1 MSELIIGIDLGTTN
15 SAVAHIH
22 QGQPVIIPVDG
33 EPTMPSCV
41 GLSPDGTLL
50 TGREARNQYTVYPER
65 TILSVKRQM
74 GGTAPLSIG
83 GQSFRPEEVSALILK
98 KLKAA
103 AEAHLQQAVSKAVIT
118 VPAYFDEAQRKATRN
133 AGEIAGLEVVNIL
146 NEPTAAALAY
156 GSLSE
161 NEGTTLVY
169 DLGGGTFDASLVQ
182 NEQGVIEVKSS
193 HGDTQL
199 GGDDFDRVLV
209 REACEVFA
217 AEHDLDLDD
226 DPIAMSRL
234 KIGME
239 AAKIRLSTEPF
250 TQVEEAF
257 LHDGKSLRAEFAR
270 SRYEDEIRPL
280 LEKTIGCCAQCLN
293 DANLRASQLDRI
305 LLVGG
310 SSRTPLVF
318 ELLKRHFELEA
329 SHELDPDLVV
339 AYGAALQAASIAGI
353 ETTRILLDI
362 TPHNLGIA
370 VKGAYDHLVFSPLI
384 TRNTPL
390 PASHSNVYFTYTDE
404 QEACKLEIYQ
414 GAYET
419 LEQNERIGDFTVTG
433 LGKFPA
439 NNKII
444 VHFQLNL
451 NGMLE
456 VTATEKR
463 TGLNKTVEFDTEGDD
478 ADLDITATSER
489 LQTLAGDEPN
499 KEPADDPAEAT
510 TATAPTPT
518 DALKQRAEKLLA
530 QDGLDAD
537 DRDEIN
543 ACLGKIEAALDNDD
557 SEALE
562 AATSALEDILFFLD
576 A

>member
-1 MSELIIGIDLGTTN
+1 MQEIIIGIDLGTTN

-22 QGQPVIIPVDG
+22 EGQPAIIPVDG
-33 EPTMPSCV
+33 ELTMPSCV

-50 TGREARNQYTVYPER
+50 VGREARNQYTVYPER

-74 GGTAPLSIG
+74 GSATPLPIAE
-83 GQSFRPEEVSALILK
+83 QSFRPEEISALILK

-103 AEAHLQQAVSKAVIT
+103 AEAHLKQTVSKAVIT

-156 GSLSE
+156 GSLSDQ
-161 NEGTTLVY
+161 EGITLVY

-199 GGDDFDRVLV
+199 GGDDFDRILI
-209 REACEVFA
+209 RHGCEVFA

-239 AAKIRLSTEPF
+239 AAKIRLSSEPF

-257 LHDGKSLRAEFAR
+257 LHEGKSLQTEL
-270 SRYEDEIRPL
+270 SRTDYEDEIRAL

-293 DANLRASQLDRI
+293 DASLRAAQLDRI

-310 SSRTPLVF
+310 SSRTPIVF
-318 ELLKRHFELEA
+318 ELLKQHFQIEA
-329 SHELDPDLVV
+329 SHQLDPDLVV

-353 ETTRILLDI
+353 ETTQILLDI

-370 VKGAYDHLVFSPLI
+370 YLTEYDHLEFSPLI
-384 TRNTPL
+384 ARNTPL
-390 PASHSNVYFTYTDE
+390 PASHSKVYFTTHDG
-404 QEACKLEIYQ
+404 QESCEIVIYQ

-419 LEQNERIGDFTVTG
+419 LAQNDRIGEFIVTG

-439 NNKII
+439 NSPIV

-463 TGLNKTVEFDTEGDD
+463 TGLNKKVEIDTDGSDD
-478 ADLDITATSER
+478 ALDITATSER
-489 LQTLAGDEPN
+489 MRALAGEDPEPH
-499 KEPADDPAEAT
+499 KEAAEPAAEDN
-510 TATAPTPT
+510 ATAE
-518 DALKQRAEKLLA
+518 LKRRADKLLA
-530 QDGLDAD
+530 REDLDAD
-537 DRDEIN
+537 DRSEIED
-543 ACLGKIEAALDNDD
+543 CIEKIEAAEASDRTDTLD
-557 SEALE
+557 AQI
-562 AATSALEDILFFLD
+562 TALEDILFFLES
-576 A
+576 

>member
-1 MSELIIGIDLGTTN
+1 MQETIIGIDLGTTN

-22 QGQPVIIPVDG
+22 EGLPVIIPIDG
-33 EPTMPSCV
+33 ELTMPSCV

-50 TGREARNQYTVYPER
+50 VGREARNQYTVYPER

-74 GGTAPLSIG
+74 GSATPLPLAE
-83 GQSFRPEEVSALILK
+83 QSFRPEEISALILK
-98 KLKAA
+98 KLKTA
-103 AEAHLQQAVSKAVIT
+103 AEAHLKQTVSKAVIT

-133 AGEIAGLEVVNIL
+133 AGEIASLEVVNIL

-156 GSLSE
+156 GSLSDQ
-161 NEGTTLVY
+161 EGITLVY

-199 GGDDFDRVLV
+199 GGDDFDRILI
-209 REACEVFA
+209 RHGCEVFA

-257 LHDGKSLRAEFAR
+257 LHEGKSLQTELVRTD
-270 SRYEDEIRPL
+270 YEDEIRAL

-293 DANLRASQLDRI
+293 DANLRAAQLDRI

-310 SSRTPLVF
+310 SSRTPIVF
-318 ELLKRHFELEA
+318 DLLKQHFQIEA
-329 SHELDPDLVV
+329 SHQLDPDLVV

-353 ETTRILLDI
+353 ETAQILLDI

-370 VKGAYDHLVFSPLI
+370 SLTEYDRLVFSSLI
-384 TRNTPL
+384 ARNTPL
-390 PASHSNVYFTYTDE
+390 PASHSKVYYTTHDGQE
-404 QEACKLEIYQ
+404 QCEIEIYQ

-419 LEQNERIGDFTVTG
+419 LEQNDRIGEFTVTG
-433 LGKFPA
+433 LAKFSAPSP
-439 NNKII
+439 II

-456 VTATEKR
+456 VTATEKQ
-463 TGLNKTVEFDTEGDD
+463 TGLNKKVEIDTDGSD
-478 ADLDITATSER
+478 AALDITATTER
-489 LQTLAGDEPN
+489 MQALAGDEQ
-499 KEPADDPAEAT
+499 EPHEESPSENSATPAAD
-510 TATAPTPT
+510 
-518 DALKQRAEKLLA
+518 LKRRADKLLA
-530 QDGLDAD
+530 QEDLDAD
-537 DRDEIN
+537 DRTEIED
-543 ACLGKIEAALDNDD
+543 CLAKIEAAQASDD
-557 SEALE
+557 TEAL
-562 AATSALEDILFFLD
+562 AAQTTALEDILFFLES
-576 A
+576 